1 MFDDGSPSPTLNKD
15 ACRAVGHLLGAAR
28 AEQHVQPGYVTDR
41 LMLSSAQLTGLER
54 GDSTAF
60 WTPQFFEKA
69 LRRYAALLGVTSPLL
84 DEVLQIAPPI
94 LAPPTGN
101 RAGWSLYSRK

>member
-15 ACRAVGHLLGAAR
+15 ACRAVGHLLGVAR
-28 AEQHVQPGYVTDR
+28 AERHLPPGYVLER

-54 GDSTAF
+54 GDATAF

-69 LRRYAALLGVTSPLL
+69 LRRYAALLSVTSPLL
-84 DEVLQIAPPI
+84 DEVLLIAPPI
-94 LAPPTGN
+94 LAAPADPATACLGVT
-101 RAGWSLYSRK
+101 